1 VNIQTRAI
9 VEHRRELTERI
20 KSVLIERLD
29 LNLLPNEITEDAPL
43 FGMGLGLDSIDA
55 LVLIVGIEDEFDV
68 TVETTDHHVYR
79 SINTLADYLMTT
91 AEKATPASA
100 VYDA

>member
-9 VEHRRELTERI
+9 VEHRRDLTERI

-29 LNLLPNEITEDAPL
+29 LNLQPNEITEDAPL

-79 SINTLADYLMTT
+79 SINTLADYLMAT
-91 AEKATPASA
+91 ADKATASPT
-100 VYDA
+100 VVDA

>member
-1 VNIQTRAI
+1 VNSETRAV

-29 LNLLPNEITEDAPL
+29 LNLQPNEITEDAPL

-79 SINTLADYLMTT
+79 SINTLADYLMAT
-91 AEKATPASA
+91 ADKAAAPSA

>member
-9 VEHRRELTERI
+9 VEHRRDLTERI

-29 LNLLPNEITEDAPL
+29 LNLQPNEMTEDAPL

-79 SINTLADYLMTT
+79 SINTLVDYLMAT
-91 AEKATPASA
+91 ADKAAASPT
-100 VYDA
+100 VVDA

>member
-1 VNIQTRAI
+1 
-9 VEHRRELTERI
+9 
-20 KSVLIERLD
+20 VLIERLD

>member
-1 VNIQTRAI
+1 MNIQTRAI

-29 LNLLPNEITEDAPL
+29 LNLQPNEITEDAPL

-55 LVLIVGIEDEFDV
+55 LVLIVGIEDAFDV

-79 SINTLADYLMTT
+79 SINTLADYLMTVS
-91 AEKATPASA
+91 EKATASSA
-100 VYDA
+100 VLDA

>member
-1 VNIQTRAI
+1 MNIQTRAI

-91 AEKATPASA
+91 AEKAAPASA